1 MSAFRRGQV
10 LDLDALLSSIQGLR
24 NLQSGTYGVTTVLGS
39 LQTNM
44 IANAEWSMEWN
55 SNRDRDREEQ
65 GQVGNSSETQENST
79 HSGLSCGNGVPL
91 LPILIHNSVY
101 REARLRCLEDE
112 E

>member
-1 MSAFRRGQV
+1 MRRWGDRDGAKV
-10 LDLDALLSSIQGLR
+10 DKDKDRDS
-24 NLQSGTYGVTTVLGS
+24 
-39 LQTNM
+39 
-44 IANAEWSMEWN
+44 
-55 SNRDRDREEQ
+55 RDRDREEQ
-65 GQVGNSSETQENST
+65 GQVGNSSETEENST